1 MDLLLQSWPV
11 AVSAG
16 SLLIG
21 GTLYAAKM
29 FFMLQ
34 TVVLKL
40 DAVEKNIA
48 THKHDADGNVVIPAR

>member
-1 MDLLLQSWPV
+1 MNILLQSWPI

-34 TVVLKL
+34 TVLTKL
-40 DAVEKNIA
+40 DSVEKNVA
-48 THKHDADGNVVIPAR
+48 THQHDSEGRVVIPAR